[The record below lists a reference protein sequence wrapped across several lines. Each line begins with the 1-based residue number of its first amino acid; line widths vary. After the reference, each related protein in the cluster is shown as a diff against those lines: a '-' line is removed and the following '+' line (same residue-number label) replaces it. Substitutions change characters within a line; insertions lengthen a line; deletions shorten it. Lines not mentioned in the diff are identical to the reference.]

1 MLSLSISPNIPRIYT
16 AIAEWLACMLCLREV
31 RHRVSTRNFI
41 LISAGALIL
50 QSVFLSLT
58 PGLDDFLWILCMSAA
73 ALIMYIFIY
82 LCADVNWKDA
92 AYYTIRAFVLAEFA
106 ASFEWQVDL
115 FFQHSTL
122 PSQIQSILVLIIC
135 YGVLFAICE
144 RLYRHYQSK
153 DQALN
158 ITSRELI
165 SYAIIGL
172 AVFFMSNLGFVAPN
186 LLFSGSYSDEIYN
199 VRTLVDLG
207 GVAIMYAY
215 HVQRMDLRVRYE
227 LESVQNLLHN
237 QYAQYKQARE
247 AVELINYKY
256 HDLKH
261 HIIALR
267 AEENTDKRN
276 AYLNQMEEELKNYEA
291 QNKTGN
297 NVLDVM
303 LTLKTLYCQKHG
315 VTMTSVIDGTL
326 FDFMNA
332 MDISSIFG
340 NALDNAIEC
349 ELKIPDKEKRLIHI
363 NAHAR
368 KNFLIILFDN
378 YYEGDMKLGNGL
390 PETTKKDAQFHG
402 YGLKSVQYTAQ
413 KYGGAVDVS
422 ANDHW
427 FHLKILIPMPAPAEM
442 EAAKPANMDRAAET
456 TKSAAANTTLEPPN
470 AATANTTT
478 KTDSNTTT

>member
-1 MLSLSISPNIPRIYT
+1 MLPLSISPNIPRIYT
-16 AIAEWLACMLCLREV
+16 AIAEWLSCMICLLEV
-31 RHRVSTRNFI
+31 KHRVNTRRFI
-41 LISAGALIL
+41 LISAGVLFL
-50 QSVFLSLT
+50 QSIFLYLT
-58 PGLDDFLWILCMSAA
+58 PGLDNLLWILCMAA
-73 ALIMYIFIY
+73 AGLMMYAFIY

-92 AYYTIRAFVLAEFA
+92 AYYTIRAFVIAEFA
-106 ASFEWQVDL
+106 ASFEWQIDL
-115 FFQHSTL
+115 FFHESSSLT
-122 PSQIQSILVLIIC
+122 PVPTGSSILILVVC
-135 YGVLFAICE
+135 YAILFGICE
-144 RLYRHYQSK
+144 RLYRRYQSK
-153 DQALN
+153 EQSLN
-158 ITSRELI
+158 ITGRELA

-172 AVFFMSNLGFVAPN
+172 AVFCMSNFGFVAPDLPFYGN
-186 LLFSGSYSDEIYN
+186 YSDQIYN

-247 AVELINYKY
+247 AVDLINYKY

-267 AEENTDKRN
+267 AEENMDKRN

-427 FHLKILIPMPAPAEM
+427 FHLKILIPMPAQTET
-442 EAAKPANMDRAAET
+442 AKAGSDGAAET
-456 TKSAAANTTLEPPN
+456 VNTVAATAATETTKAAANTAREKN
-470 AATANTTT
+470 NNTAI
-478 KTDSNTTT
+478 

>member
-1 MLSLSISPNIPRIYT
+1 MSPLSISPNIPRIYT
-16 AIAEWLACMLCLREV
+16 AIAEWLSCVICLLEV
-31 RHRVSTRNFI
+31 KHRVSTRKFI
-41 LISAGALIL
+41 LIAAGTLFL
-50 QSVFLSLT
+50 QSAFLSLT

-73 ALIMYIFIY
+73 GLMMYTFIY
-82 LCADVNWKDA
+82 LCADINWKDA
-92 AYYTIRAFVLAEFA
+92 AYYTIRAFVIAEFV
-106 ASFEWQVDL
+106 ASSEWQIDL
-115 FFQHSTL
+115 FFQHSQKPPA
-122 PSQIQSILVLIIC
+122 PSVSVLILVVC
-135 YGVLFAICE
+135 YGILFTICE
-144 RLYRHYQSK
+144 RLYRRYQSK
-153 DQALN
+153 EQALN
-158 ITSRELI
+158 ITSRELA

-172 AVFFMSNLGFVAPN
+172 AVFFMSNLGFVAPSLPIYGN
-186 LLFSGSYSDEIYN
+186 YSDEIYN

-267 AEENTDKRN
+267 AEQNMDKRN
-276 AYLNQMEEELKNYEA
+276 AYLNQMEEELQNYEA

-297 NVLDVM
+297 SVLDVM

-363 NAHAR
+363 NAHSR

-378 YYEGDMKLGNGL
+378 YYEGDMKLGKGL

-402 YGLKSVQYTAQ
+402 YGLKSVQYTVQ

-422 ANDHW
+422 ASDHW
-427 FHLKILIPMPAPAEM
+427 FHLKILIPMPSPA
-442 EAAKPANMDRAAET
+442 DDSAENHNNL
-456 TKSAAANTTLEPPN
+456 SI
-470 AATANTTT
+470 
-478 KTDSNTTT
+478 

>member
-1 MLSLSISPNIPRIYT
+1 MSLLSISPNIPRIYT
-16 AIAEWLACMLCLREV
+16 AFAEWLSCVICLLEV
-31 RHRVSTRNFI
+31 KHRVSTRKFI
-41 LISAGALIL
+41 LIAAGTLFL
-50 QSVFLSLT
+50 QSTFLSLT

-73 ALIMYIFIY
+73 GLMMYTFIY
-82 LCADVNWKDA
+82 LCADINWKDA
-92 AYYTIRAFVLAEFA
+92 AYYTIRAFVIAEFV
-106 ASFEWQVDL
+106 ASCEWQVDL
-115 FFQHSTL
+115 FFQHSKTPPTPL
-122 PSQIQSILVLIIC
+122 ISILILIVC
-135 YGVLFAICE
+135 YGILFTICE
-144 RLYRHYQSK
+144 RLYHRYQSK
-153 DQALN
+153 EQPLN
-158 ITSRELI
+158 ITSRELA

-172 AVFFMSNLGFVAPN
+172 AVFFMSNLGFVAPSLPIYRN
-186 LLFSGSYSDEIYN
+186 YSDEIYN

-267 AEENTDKRN
+267 AEQNMDKRN
-276 AYLNQMEEELKNYEA
+276 AYLNQMEEELQSYEA

-297 NVLDVM
+297 SVIDVM
-303 LTLKTLYCQKHG
+303 LTLKMLYCQKHG
-315 VTMTSVIDGTL
+315 VTITSVIDGTL

-363 NAHAR
+363 NAHSR

-422 ANDHW
+422 ASDHW
-427 FHLKILIPMPAPAEM
+427 FHLKILIPMPSPV
-442 EAAKPANMDRAAET
+442 T
-456 TKSAAANTTLEPPN
+456 TSAD
-470 AATANTTT
+470 
-478 KTDSNTTT
+478 DSTENHNNFSI

>member
-1 MLSLSISPNIPRIYT
+1 MMYT
-16 AIAEWLACMLCLREV
+16 
-31 RHRVSTRNFI
+31 
-41 LISAGALIL
+41 
-50 QSVFLSLT
+50 
-58 PGLDDFLWILCMSAA
+58 
-73 ALIMYIFIY
+73 FIY
-82 LCADVNWKDA
+82 LCADINWKDA
-92 AYYTIRAFVLAEFA
+92 AYYTIRAFVIAEFV
-106 ASFEWQVDL
+106 ASCEWQVDL
-115 FFQHSTL
+115 FFQHSKTPPTPL
-122 PSQIQSILVLIIC
+122 ISILILIVC
-135 YGVLFAICE
+135 YGILFTICE
-144 RLYRHYQSK
+144 RLYHRYQSK
-153 DQALN
+153 EQPLN
-158 ITSRELI
+158 ITSRELA

-172 AVFFMSNLGFVAPN
+172 AVFFMSNLGFVAPSLPIYRN
-186 LLFSGSYSDEIYN
+186 YSDEIYN

-267 AEENTDKRN
+267 AEQNMDKRN
-276 AYLNQMEEELKNYEA
+276 AYLNQMEEELQSYEA

-297 NVLDVM
+297 SVIDVM
-303 LTLKTLYCQKHG
+303 LTLKMLYCQKHG
-315 VTMTSVIDGTL
+315 VTITSVIDGTL
-326 FDFMNA
+326 FDFINA

-363 NAHAR
+363 NAHSR

-422 ANDHW
+422 ASDHW
-427 FHLKILIPMPAPAEM
+427 FHLKILIPMPSPV
-442 EAAKPANMDRAAET
+442 T
-456 TKSAAANTTLEPPN
+456 TSAD
-470 AATANTTT
+470 
-478 KTDSNTTT
+478 DSTENHNNFSI

>member
-1 MLSLSISPNIPRIYT
+1 MSPLSISPNIPRIYT
-16 AIAEWLACMLCLREV
+16 AIAEWLSCVICLLEV
-31 RHRVSTRNFI
+31 KHRVSTRKFI
-41 LISAGALIL
+41 LIAAGTLFL
-50 QSVFLSLT
+50 QSAFLSLT

-73 ALIMYIFIY
+73 GLMMYTFIY
-82 LCADVNWKDA
+82 LCADINWKDA
-92 AYYTIRAFVLAEFA
+92 AYYTIRAFVIAEFV
-106 ASFEWQVDL
+106 ASSEWQIDL
-115 FFQHSTL
+115 FFQHSQKPPA
-122 PSQIQSILVLIIC
+122 PSVSVLILVVC
-135 YGVLFAICE
+135 YGILFTICE
-144 RLYRHYQSK
+144 RLYRRYQSK
-153 DQALN
+153 EQALN
-158 ITSRELI
+158 ITSRELA

-172 AVFFMSNLGFVAPN
+172 AVFFMSNLGFVAPSLPIYGN
-186 LLFSGSYSDEIYN
+186 YSDEIYN

-267 AEENTDKRN
+267 AEQNMDKRN
-276 AYLNQMEEELKNYEA
+276 AYLNQMEEELQNYEA

-297 NVLDVM
+297 SVLDVM

-363 NAHAR
+363 NAHSR

-378 YYEGDMKLGNGL
+378 YYEGDMKLGKGL

-402 YGLKSVQYTAQ
+402 YGLKSVQYTVQ

-422 ANDHW
+422 ASDHW
-427 FHLKILIPMPAPAEM
+427 FHLKILIPMPNPA
-442 EAAKPANMDRAAET
+442 DDSAENH
-456 TKSAAANTTLEPPN
+456 NTL
-470 AATANTTT
+470 
-478 KTDSNTTT
+478 SI

>member
-1 MLSLSISPNIPRIYT
+1 MSPLSISPNIPRIYT
-16 AIAEWLACMLCLREV
+16 AIAEWLSCMICLLEV
-31 RHRVSTRNFI
+31 KHRVNTRRFI
-41 LISAGALIL
+41 LISAGVLFL
-50 QSVFLSLT
+50 QSIFLYLT
-58 PGLDDFLWILCMSAA
+58 PGLDNLLWILCMAA
-73 ALIMYIFIY
+73 AGLMMYAFIY

-92 AYYTIRAFVLAEFA
+92 AYYTIRAFVIAEFA

-115 FFQHSTL
+115 FFHESSPLTPVPTGSSVL
-122 PSQIQSILVLIIC
+122 ILVVC
-135 YGVLFAICE
+135 YAILFGICE
-144 RLYRHYQSK
+144 RLYRRYQSK
-153 DQALN
+153 EQSLN
-158 ITSRELI
+158 ITGRELA

-172 AVFFMSNLGFVAPN
+172 AVFCMSNFGFVAPDLPFYGN
-186 LLFSGSYSDEIYN
+186 YSDQIYN

-267 AEENTDKRN
+267 AEQNMDKRN
-276 AYLNQMEEELKNYEA
+276 AYLNQMEEELQNYEA

-297 NVLDVM
+297 SVLDVM

-363 NAHAR
+363 NAHSR

-378 YYEGDMKLGNGL
+378 YYEGDMKLGKGL

-422 ANDHW
+422 ASDHW
-427 FHLKILIPMPAPAEM
+427 FHLKILIPMPSSATAPAG
-442 EAAKPANMDRAAET
+442 DSAENHNNL
-456 TKSAAANTTLEPPN
+456 SL
-470 AATANTTT
+470 
-478 KTDSNTTT
+478 

>member
-1 MLSLSISPNIPRIYT
+1 MPYVPISPNIPRVYT
-16 AIAEWLACMLCLREV
+16 AIAEWLACMACLMEV
-31 RHRVSTRNFI
+31 KHRINNKKFAITAVVT
-41 LISAGALIL
+41 LLL
-50 QSVFLSLT
+50 QCVFLYLT
-58 PGLDDFLWILCMSAA
+58 PGLDNLLWILCMSVAG
-73 ALIMYIFIY
+73 LIMYTFIY
-82 LCADVNWKDA
+82 ICADVNWKDA
-92 AYYTIRAFVLAEFA
+92 AYYTIRAFVIAEFV
-106 ASFEWQVDL
+106 ASLEWQADL
-115 FFQHSTL
+115 FIKRNTDMPPQG
-122 PSQIQSILVLIIC
+122 SIVVLIIG
-135 YGVLFAICE
+135 YGLLFAICQ
-144 RLYRHYQSK
+144 RLYRPYQPK
-153 DQALN
+153 EQPLN
-158 ITSRELI
+158 ITGRELA

-172 AVFFMSNLGFVAPN
+172 AVFIMSNIGFVTPN
-186 LLFSGSYSDEIYN
+186 SLFGGSYSDEIYN
-199 VRTLVDLG
+199 VRTLIDLG

-227 LESVQNLLHN
+227 LESVQNILHN

-267 AEENTDKRN
+267 AEENSDKRN
-276 AYLNQMEEELKNYEA
+276 AYLNQMEEELRNYEA

-315 VTMTSVIDGTL
+315 ITITSVIDGTL
-326 FDFMNA
+326 FEFMNA

-363 NAHAR
+363 NAHSR

-402 YGLKSVQYTAQ
+402 YGLKSVRYTAQ
-413 KYGGAVDVS
+413 KYGGAVDIS
-422 ANDHW
+422 ASDQW
-427 FHLKILIPMPAPAEM
+427 FHLKILIPIPSPEAGPISAESGTSISSETSR
-442 EAAKPANMDRAAET
+442 EADRPE
-456 TKSAAANTTLEPPN
+456 
-470 AATANTTT
+470 
-478 KTDSNTTT
+478 D